1 MTDFDLA
8 YGSIADTGEQ
18 LQQGQLSPVAL
29 AEHCIARILRFNP
42 DLHAFITVTAELARQ
57 QARAA
62 ERELAAGQG
71 RGPLHGIPVAVKD
84 FYDTAGIRTTAG
96 FEHFRERVPARDAA
110 LVVRLREA
118 GAVLVGKTNM
128 HKLGMGTTSLDSAF
142 GAVINPWSARH
153 VAGGS
158 SGGSAVALATGL
170 CFATIDTDAIGSGR
184 LPAAIGGVTC
194 FKPSFGLLSGE
205 GILAGEPVEPAILA
219 LSHPCV
225 SARLAGDVRL
235 VLETLV
241 STGPGPRR
249 ARRVGIASNHV
260 ARGALAAA
268 FATATR
274 PFAAMGLQTRPIE
287 IPFQRASFD
296 VRNIERDRT
305 RIDEELFAEVDALA
319 LPTLAEEIPTV
330 AEARARGDNAVAP
343 AHTFFCNYFGLPAI
357 TVPCGFDGQGLPVAL
372 QLVGPRGEDARVL
385 ALAEDYQRAI
395 DWRFRPAPQRR
406 GD

>member
-8 YGSIADTGEQ
+8 YGDIADLGER
-18 LQQGQLSPVAL
+18 LWQGRLSPVSL

-42 DLHAFITVTAELARQ
+42 DLHAFITVTARLARQ

-62 ERELAAGQG
+62 ERELGAGER

-96 FEHFRERVPARDAA
+96 FERFRERVPARDAD
-110 LVVRLREA
+110 LVVKLREA

-128 HKLGMGTTSLDSAF
+128 HELGMGTTSLDSAF

-170 CFATIDTDAIGSGR
+170 CFATVDTDAIGSGR
-184 LPAAIGGVTC
+184 LPAAICGVTC
-194 FKPSFGLLSGE
+194 FKPGFGVLSGE

-225 SARLAGDVRL
+225 SARLAADVRL
-235 VLETLV
+235 VMQALSPT
-241 STGPGPRR
+241 SGDNR

-260 ARGALAAA
+260 ARGELAAA
-268 FATATR
+268 FAAATR

-296 VRNIERDRT
+296 VRNIERDRA
-305 RIDEELFAEVDALA
+305 RINEELFAEVDALA
-319 LPTLAEEIPTV
+319 LPTLAEELPTV

-395 DWRFRPAPQRR
+395 AWRFRPAPQRR